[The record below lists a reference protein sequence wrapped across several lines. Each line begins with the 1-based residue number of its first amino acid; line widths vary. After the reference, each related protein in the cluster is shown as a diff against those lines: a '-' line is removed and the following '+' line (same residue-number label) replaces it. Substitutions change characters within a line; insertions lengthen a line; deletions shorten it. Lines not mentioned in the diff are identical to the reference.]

1 MEADGPPLHVSPKT
15 LVFPRKGV
23 AWCGCCPDGDS
34 GEQGGVGL
42 HVHLAA
48 GEQGPVADGCLQG
61 YAISLAFGVSSQLS
75 PVRLAFDP
83 CTRRR
88 SVVAVALARLRCAR
102 ALCFVF
108 FRSVW
113 LQVKTTAVNRYMVR
127 PNVGILMP
135 GKTVEVA
142 VLLNYDKTRAEGVDL
157 AATHDRFQVLSVGM
171 KNAAEEERVEV
182 WTRTPEERLGKTTV
196 KCKFVAPNLVK
207 TVIPAVPGTPEPGLE
222 QAKYAFKQEMASSKV
237 KQELKAEL
245 KALRAERDAAV
256 AAAKEKEVEN
266 TRLLGELAKWRN
278 PAPKGL
284 WARARSALFFVL
296 VYVAVLAVFFVTIYK
311 AFDYDPFYSISR
323 ELSLSVV
330 EQKLKR
336 YLLTTLK

>member
-1 MEADGPPLHVSPKT
+1 
-15 LVFPRKGV
+15 
-23 AWCGCCPDGDS
+23 
-34 GEQGGVGL
+34 
-42 HVHLAA
+42 
-48 GEQGPVADGCLQG
+48 
-61 YAISLAFGVSSQLS
+61 
-75 PVRLAFDP
+75 
-83 CTRRR
+83 
-88 SVVAVALARLRCAR
+88 
-102 ALCFVF
+102 
-108 FRSVW
+108 
-113 LQVKTTAVNRYMVR
+113 MVR

-171 KNAAEEERVEV
+171 RNAAEEEMVEV
-182 WTRTPEERLGKTTV
+182 WTRTPEERLGKATV

-207 TVIPAVPGTPEPGLE
+207 TVVPAVPGTPEMGLE
-222 QAKYAFKQEMASSKV
+222 QAKYAFKQEMASSKA

-256 AAAKEKEVEN
+256 AAAKEKESEN
-266 TRLLGELAKWRN
+266 SRLLGEIAKWRK
-278 PAPKGL
+278 PVSKGL
-284 WARARSALFFVL
+284 LARAQSALFFVL
-296 VYVAVLAVFFVTIYK
+296 VYVAVLAVFFATIYK

-323 ELSLSVV
+323 ELSLSVL